1 MTIPEVILLESNRVW
16 RTYPGGRMLDTLEGK
31 PEPADTHFPE
41 DWIAS
46 TTRAVNPG
54 REDLSEEGYSRVPIE
69 GAVWLLRDLMQEFPD
84 LLVGPSHFD
93 RFGPS
98 TQFLLKFL
106 DSAIR
111 LHLQCHPTRAFARQ
125 HLSSDSGKTE
135 AYVIV
140 SIREGVRDPYIYL
153 GFQRPMRRQVLRR
166 AVLDQDLDSMFASSD
181 RIAVRPGDVFL
192 VPGGLTHAIGEGIF
206 MIEIMEPTDYAVRLE
221 FERGGF
227 RLPEESRFM
236 GRDVDFALDLI
247 DFAPRSVPE
256 LRDRYFC
263 RPASLDR

>member
-1 MTIPEVILLESNRVW
+1 
-16 RTYPGGRMLDTLEGK
+16 
-31 PEPADTHFPE
+31 
-41 DWIAS
+41 
-46 TTRAVNPG
+46 
-54 REDLSEEGYSRVPIE
+54 
-69 GAVWLLRDLMQEFPD
+69 
-84 LLVGPSHFD
+84 
-93 RFGPS
+93 
-98 TQFLLKFL
+98 
-106 DSAIR
+106 
-111 LHLQCHPTRAFARQ
+111 
-125 HLSSDSGKTE
+125 
-135 AYVIV
+135 
-140 SIREGVRDPYIYL
+140 
-153 GFQRPMRRQVLRR
+153 
-166 AVLDQDLDSMFASSD
+166 MFASSD

-263 RPASLDR
+263 RPASLDRQGRSREWSLVDSRYTDCFRVKHLSVQESFEKQEPIFYVGIVSKGCREHSHASGIHRGSVRGQILCALRHGFHPVPCLPKAWRWFSPFHLTHRTLLECGRRQWRQDERESGRGPGDTAV